1 MGTKATPETA
11 PVPMPEPMPASVS
24 RSSTTPAAGTGEH
37 SGLDSPVSAVA
48 GVGSARAR
56 LLAKRGIVTVGDL
69 LLDAPRRHEDR
80 RRFSKIREL
89 QKGQKT
95 TVSGKVIAMGN
106 KTFARTGRSVFELI
120 LDDGSAHLHC
130 RWWNLPQMERFF
142 DVGDELVVHGKVRSL
157 RPRAMDHPETE
168 TLSSVTREADP
179 ETLATGGT
187 AGAGT
192 NGATDP
198 SEEPSLHVGRW
209 VPIYGLTDGLTQR
222 ARRWI
227 AWNALKAFGDR
238 IPGSDPDL
246 LTEASR
252 SGRTASADGQQEIP
266 MLAQAWPS
274 RAQAIRDLHFPEN
287 DTDAERARQRLAL
300 DEFIALQF
308 AIQRR
313 RLNLEA
319 KATALPCQGDNSLM
333 RPFLARLGFRPT
345 QAQNRVL
352 REIRED
358 MGGTVPMRRL
368 LQGDVGS
375 GKTLVAA
382 AAALMALES
391 GYSAVVMAP
400 TEILAQQLHAN
411 FRRWL
416 EPLRIPVH
424 LWTASVKSRSGTVTD
439 PGAGSVLDLGFRE
452 VGVTVGTHALIES
465 GFLPERLGLVIID
478 EQHRFGVAQRDRLLR
493 KGRYPHLLVMTATP
507 IPRTLGLTLYGDLDL
522 SLLDEKPPGRGKIRT
537 HLRSPDALPKVWAF
551 LRQQIER
558 GHQAYLVYPR
568 ILDNGEEDAKAV
580 ETEFPRLCKAL
591 EPHAVGKL
599 HGRLPAEEK
608 ERVLS
613 EFRAGRIQALV
624 ATSVI
629 EVGIDVPQA
638 TLMLIE
644 NAQQFGLAQ
653 LHQLRGRIGRGAAES
668 HCILV
673 GGKAATSARN
683 ASTPMPEDPRLK
695 AFSETDDGFE
705 LAELDFKLRGV
716 GELTGLAQSGSDHL
730 RFGSLI
736 EDRPLVEFARRLV
749 RDHLRRPRDSAADP
763 GALSR

>member
-1 MGTKATPETA
+1 MEKEATTDA
-11 PVPMPEPMPASVS
+11 PAVE
-24 RSSTTPAAGTGEH
+24 AGLE
-37 SGLDSPVSAVA
+37 SPVSAVA

-56 LLAKRGIVTVGDL
+56 LLAKRGILTVGDL

-80 RRFSKIREL
+80 RQFSKIRDL
-89 QKGQKT
+89 QEGQKT

-106 KTFARTGRSVFELI
+106 KTFARTGRSVFEVV

-157 RPRAMDHPETE
+157 RPKAMDHPETE

-179 ETLATGGT
+179 ETLA
-187 AGAGT
+187 AGAVDL
-192 NGATDP
+192 A
-198 SEEPSLHVGRW
+198 EEPSLHVGRW
-209 VPIYGLTDGLTQR
+209 VPIYSLTDGLTQR

-227 AWNALKAFGDR
+227 AWNALKAFGGR
-238 IPGSDPDL
+238 IPEADPDL
-246 LTEASR
+246 LVEASR
-252 SGRTASADGQQEIP
+252 SGWTASADGQQEIP
-266 MLAQAWPS
+266 LLAQEWPS
-274 RAQAIRDLHFPEN
+274 RAQAIRDLHFPAS

-308 AIQRR
+308 EIQRR
-313 RLNLEA
+313 RLNLES
-319 KATALPCQGDNSLM
+319 KATALPCQGNNSLM

-416 EPLRIPVH
+416 EPLQIPVH
-424 LWTASVKSRSGTVTD
+424 LWTASVKSRSE
-439 PGAGSVLDLGFRE
+439 PGLNLGLSD
-452 VGVTVGTHALIES
+452 VGLTVGTHALIES
-465 GFLPERLGLVIID
+465 SFLPERLGLVIID
-478 EQHRFGVAQRDRLLR
+478 EQHRFGVAQRERLLR

-507 IPRTLGLTLYGDLDL
+507 IPRTLGLTLYGDLDI
-522 SLLDEKPPGRGKIRT
+522 SVLDEKPPGRGKIRT
-537 HLRSPDALPKVWAF
+537 HLRTPDALPKVWAF
-551 LRQQIER
+551 IRRELEL
-558 GHQAYLVYPR
+558 GHQAYIVYPR
-568 ILDNGEEDAKAV
+568 ILDNGEEDAKSV
-580 ETEFPRLCKAL
+580 ETEYPRICKAL

-599 HGRLPAEEK
+599 HGRMPPEEK
-608 ERVLS
+608 ERILG
-613 EFRAGRIQALV
+613 EFRAGRVKTLV

-668 HCILV
+668 HCILMS
-673 GGKAATSARN
+673 GKASASSS
-683 ASTPMPEDPRLK
+683 ASASPSAPLPPDPRLK

-736 EDRPLVEFARRLV
+736 EDRPLVEFARQLV
-749 RDHLRRPRDSAADP
+749 RRHLRRPPTGHSATNP
-763 GALSR
+763 SNNGR

>member
-1 MGTKATPETA
+1 MEKEATTDAPAVKA
-11 PVPMPEPMPASVS
+11 
-24 RSSTTPAAGTGEH
+24 
-37 SGLDSPVSAVA
+37 GLESPVSAVA

-56 LLAKRGIVTVGDL
+56 LLAKRGILTVGDL

-80 RRFSKIREL
+80 RQFSKIRDL
-89 QKGQKT
+89 QEGQKT

-106 KTFARTGRSVFELI
+106 KTFARTGRSVFEVI

-157 RPRAMDHPETE
+157 RPKAMDHPETE
-168 TLSSVTREADP
+168 TLSSVTREADA
-179 ETLATGGT
+179 ETLAAGASGVAGT
-187 AGAGT
+187 A
-192 NGATDP
+192 DP
-198 SEEPSLHVGRW
+198 AEEPSLHVGRW
-209 VPIYGLTDGLTQR
+209 VPLYSLTDGLTQR

-227 AWNALKAFGDR
+227 AWNALKAFGER
-238 IPGSDPDL
+238 IPEADPDL
-246 LTEASR
+246 LVEASR
-252 SGRTASADGQQEIP
+252 SGWTASADGQQEIP
-266 MLAQAWPS
+266 LLAQEWPS
-274 RAQAIRDLHFPEN
+274 RAQAIRDLHFPAS
-287 DTDAERARQRLAL
+287 DIDAERARQRLAL

-308 AIQRR
+308 EIQRR
-313 RLNLEA
+313 RLNLES

-416 EPLRIPVH
+416 EPLQIPVH
-424 LWTASVKSRSGTVTD
+424 LWTASVKSRSE
-439 PGAGSVLDLGFRE
+439 PGLNLGLSD
-452 VGVTVGTHALIES
+452 VGLTVGTHALIES
-465 GFLPERLGLVIID
+465 SFLPERLGLVIID
-478 EQHRFGVAQRDRLLR
+478 EQHRFGVAQRERLLR

-507 IPRTLGLTLYGDLDL
+507 IPRTLGLTLYGDLDI
-522 SLLDEKPPGRGKIRT
+522 SVLDEKPPGRGKIRT
-537 HLRSPDALPKVWAF
+537 HLRTPDALPKVWAF
-551 LRQQIER
+551 LRREIER
-558 GHQAYLVYPR
+558 GHQAYIVYPR
-568 ILDNGEEDAKAV
+568 ILDNGEEDAKSV
-580 ETEFPRLCKAL
+580 ETEFPRISKAL
-591 EPHAVGKL
+591 EPQVVGKL
-599 HGRLPAEEK
+599 HGRMPPEEK

-673 GGKAATSARN
+673 SGKASA
-683 ASTPMPEDPRLK
+683 ASTASAGPSAAVPLDPRLK

-716 GELTGLAQSGSDHL
+716 GEMTGLAQSGSDHL

-736 EDRPLVEFARRLV
+736 EDRPLVEFARQLV
-749 RDHLRRPRDSAADP
+749 RRHLRKPPAKHSATDH
-763 GALSR
+763 GNIGC